1 MEDLE
6 DLLQKQGQA
15 FEEFKTANDARLKA
29 IEQKGYAPADLVG
42 KVEEI
47 NKALS
52 QLGKEIT
59 EVAKKASRPTS
70 AGGGEVKPEIAEH
83 KSAFRD
89 LFLRKGND
97 HGLSAL
103 ERKAYQM
110 GSDVDG
116 GYLVDEEMAAEIDRV
131 AKTVSTV
138 RDLAD
143 VRTIGKA
150 SFEFRVK
157 TAGMA
162 ARWVGEGEAGG
173 ETTNAK
179 YAKIEIYA
187 EEMECE
193 PWVYNTTLE
202 DADIDLVGDLTEE
215 AGTSFGEAEGAA
227 FVSGNGVKK
236 PRGFLS
242 YDIAANAS
250 YAWGSVG
257 YIASGGAGAFAS
269 SNPGDNIIDLL
280 HSLKATY
287 RNGASMLMADTTLAA
302 LRKIKDGSGSFYLFN
317 PDPTGEFAGIV
328 LGKPVV
334 VDDNVPVIAANSYS
348 IAYANWKRAYRIVDR
363 RGITLIRDNITA
375 KGTTK
380 FNFRK
385 RVGGGIRNFE
395 AIKLMKFATS

>member
-215 AGTSFGEAEGAA
+215 AGTSFGDAEGAA

>member
-215 AGTSFGEAEGAA
+215 AGTSFGDAEGAA

-287 RNGASMLMADTTLAA
+287 RNGATMLMADTTLAA

-363 RGITLIRDNITA
+363 RGITLIRDNITS

>member
-116 GYLVDEEMAAEIDRV
+116 G
-131 AKTVSTV
+131 
-138 RDLAD
+138 
-143 VRTIGKA
+143 
-150 SFEFRVK
+150 
-157 TAGMA
+157 
-162 ARWVGEGEAGG
+162 
-173 ETTNAK
+173 
-179 YAKIEIYA
+179 
-187 EEMECE
+187 
-193 PWVYNTTLE
+193 
-202 DADIDLVGDLTEE
+202 
-215 AGTSFGEAEGAA
+215 
-227 FVSGNGVKK
+227 
-236 PRGFLS
+236 
-242 YDIAANAS
+242 
-250 YAWGSVG
+250 
-257 YIASGGAGAFAS
+257 
-269 SNPGDNIIDLL
+269 
-280 HSLKATY
+280 
-287 RNGASMLMADTTLAA
+287 
-302 LRKIKDGSGSFYLFN
+302 
-317 PDPTGEFAGIV
+317 
-328 LGKPVV
+328 
-334 VDDNVPVIAANSYS
+334 
-348 IAYANWKRAYRIVDR
+348 
-363 RGITLIRDNITA
+363 
-375 KGTTK
+375 
-380 FNFRK
+380 
-385 RVGGGIRNFE
+385 
-395 AIKLMKFATS
+395 